1 MHHPHLCFSLR
12 NFSPVCLCPNF
23 PLLTQTSTI
32 GLRLTL
38 NLVGLHFR
46 LAKSLFP
53 KEATFRGWR
62 GRGIQE
68 MRTSACLFERHS
80 LSPDTS
86 LYQLPLKKS
95 LYIHFFHPICTL
107 TNQKELSNRDDELKQ
122 LEIKV
127 RSSIDKK

>member
-1 MHHPHLCFSLR
+1 
-12 NFSPVCLCPNF
+12 
-23 PLLTQTSTI
+23 
-32 GLRLTL
+32 
-38 NLVGLHFR
+38 
-46 LAKSLFP
+46 
-53 KEATFRGWR
+53 
-62 GRGIQE
+62 

-86 LYQLPLKKS
+86 FYQLPLKKKS